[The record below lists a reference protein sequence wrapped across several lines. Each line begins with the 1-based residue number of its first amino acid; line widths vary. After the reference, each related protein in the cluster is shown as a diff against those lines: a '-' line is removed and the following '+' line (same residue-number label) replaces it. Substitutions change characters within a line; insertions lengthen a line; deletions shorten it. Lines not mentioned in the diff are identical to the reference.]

1 MQTLLA
7 LRSAFRAPLF
17 SIRDMVLLCVAMPAL
32 TSLLISLALHP

>member
-1 MQTLLA
+1 MNTIRA
-7 LRSAFRAPLF
+7 FRDNFRAPLF